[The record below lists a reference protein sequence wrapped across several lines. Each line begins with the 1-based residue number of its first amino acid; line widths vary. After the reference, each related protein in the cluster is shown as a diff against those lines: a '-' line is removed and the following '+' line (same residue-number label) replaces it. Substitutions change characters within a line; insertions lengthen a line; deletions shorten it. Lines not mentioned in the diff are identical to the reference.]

1 MSYKILIVDDEP
13 IIVEG
18 LAELFHELSAPHDF
32 EVCTAPSGA
41 EALEVLR
48 GTKIDIV
55 LTDIQMPGMSGLDLN
70 AEIVRHWPHCKVVFL
85 TGYNDFEYVQN
96 AIRNGGT
103 DYVLKTEG
111 DEAIVRAVQAA
122 ADRIAEELEFKA
134 LVDGAKRKLQSTLPF
149 RQKEFLTELLQGAAL
164 SAASRAERLQELEL
178 PLDPDA
184 PLYPV
189 VGRVDRWPE
198 DVRTEERGLLRYAV
212 RNIAE
217 ELFGVRMRMAHV
229 ETGKDRWTWLVQP
242 ATPSTGG
249 GAAHTFIHGC
259 LESVQLHAKKLL
271 RVPCSFVMVREPTP
285 WDRLSESFEL
295 LKWRLNLGLGQGEEM
310 LITDASPSPEPKS
323 APRARRYENELD
335 ALETLLE
342 SGQREEF
349 AVLFDRLTKGGAA
362 STPPAQP
369 SDDRYELYYAIAVRF
384 LSCLNRWG
392 LMAKLSSR
400 ANLNALMKIEEHGT
414 WDEAMRYFVRLADS
428 FFEFREQE
436 QREKTNDAVGKVNE
450 YILRNLGGDVSQ
462 TRLAEIVYL
471 SPSYLSRLYKQ
482 STGLS
487 LTEYITNARLQRA
500 KQLLRETPQKI
511 HDVAAEVG
519 FESPSYFTRFFKK
532 MTNLTPQEYR
542 EQTNG

>member
-1 MSYKILIVDDEP
+1 MYRLLIVDDEP

-18 LAELFHELSAPHDF
+18 LADLFQDLPAAHDL
-32 EVCTAPSGA
+32 EVCTAQSGA

-48 GTKIDIV
+48 ATKIDIV
-55 LTDIQMPGMSGLDLN
+55 LTDIEMPGISGLDLN

-85 TGYNDFEYVQN
+85 TGYNDFDYVQN

-111 DEAIVRAVQAA
+111 DEAIVRAVRTA
-122 ADRIAEELEFKA
+122 ADKIAEELEFKA
-134 LVDGAKRKLQSTLPF
+134 LVDGANRKLQSTLPF
-149 RQKEFLTELLQGAAL
+149 RQKEYLTELLQGAAQP
-164 SAASRAERLQELEL
+164 AATRAARLQELEL
-178 PLDPDA
+178 PMDPDA
-184 PLYPV
+184 PLYAI

-198 DVRTEERGLLRYAV
+198 DVRAEERGLLRYAV

-229 ETGKDRWTWLVQP
+229 EYGKDRWSWLVQP
-242 ATPSTGG
+242 TTPSTEG

-259 LESVQLHAKKLL
+259 LESVQSHARKLL
-271 RVPCSFVMVREPTP
+271 RVPCSFVMMREPSP
-285 WDRLSESFEL
+285 WDRIAETFEL

-310 LITDASPSPEPKS
+310 LITDASPSQEPKTP
-323 APRARRYENELD
+323 PRSRRYEGELD

-349 AVLFDRLTKGGAA
+349 AALFDKLTRGETA
-362 STPPAQP
+362 SQTPSEPC
-369 SDDRYELYYAIAVRF
+369 DDRYELYYAIAVRF

-400 ANLNALMKIEEHGT
+400 TNLNALMKIEEHGT
-414 WDEAMRYFVRLADS
+414 WDDAVRYFVRLADL
-428 FFEFREQE
+428 FFEHREEE
-436 QREKTNDAVGKVNE
+436 QREKTSDAVGKVNE
-450 YILRNLGGDVSQ
+450 YILRHLGGDVSQ

-487 LTEYITNARLQRA
+487 LTEFITNARIQRA
-500 KQLLRETPQKI
+500 KQLLRDTPHKI
-511 HDVAAEVG
+511 HDIAAEVG
-519 FESPSYFTRFFKK
+519 FESASYFTRFFKK
-532 MTNLTPQEYR
+532 MTNMTPQEFR
-542 EQTNG
+542 ERTNG